1 MPACLLLLRHPLG
14 LFLALLLLVSSAAS
28 NIAVARSIA
37 PRTAQE
43 AVACLATISFGETKQ
58 CSVESAGESDNF
70 TFTAAANDEIKVR
83 MVRLDGD
90 LNPAVHIYTSA
101 NARICSAF
109 SSEKVVEIGHCT
121 IPAAGDYKLVADD
134 TYHTNT
140 GSYYLYVQR
149 LNNPGNAQPLNFGQT
164 LPGAIELDSEIDS
177 FSFRA
182 AANTVGKIRMTRGA
196 NSLRPRIRVY
206 DPAGNN
212 ICSDFSSSETTEIS
226 RCDLSLLGTYTIL
239 ADDTGSR
246 LGSYTMSL
254 ECVEGECSLATERLY
269 LPLVAY
275 VPERTETP

>member
-1 MPACLLLLRHPLG
+1 MSACLPLLRHPLG
-14 LFLALLLLVSSAAS
+14 LLLALLLLVSSADS

-37 PRTAQE
+37 PSAAQE
-43 AVACLATISFGETKQ
+43 AVACTSAISFGETRQ
-58 CSVESAGESDNF
+58 CSVESEGESDNF

-83 MVRLDGD
+83 MVRLSGD
-90 LNPAVHIYTSA
+90 LNPAVHIYSSSNT
-101 NARICSAF
+101 NICSAF
-109 SSEKVVEIGHCT
+109 TSDKVVEIGHCT
-121 IPAAGDYKLVADD
+121 IPAAGSYKLVADD

-149 LNNPGNAQPLNFGQT
+149 LNNPGNAQPMNFGQT
-164 LPGAIELDSEIDS
+164 LPGVIELDSEIDS

-182 AANTVGKIRMTRGA
+182 AADTVAKIRMTRGA
-196 NSLRPRIRVY
+196 NTLRPRIRVY

-226 RCDLSLLGTYTIL
+226 RCDLPLLGTYTIL

-246 LGSYTMSL
+246 LGSYTMYL
-254 ECVEGECSLATERLY
+254 ECVEGECSLATERIY
-269 LPLVAY
+269 LPLIAY